1 MAIINLRDYY
11 PFYTSDCFMEVSDE
25 VAEMFKEFDRKE
37 AAYRLRTYRH
47 KAYYSLDRDD
57 GLEHEAIFVALSPHE
72 LYERKVTMQELHAA
86 IASLPDKQAKRIYAH
101 FILGMTKQDMGAPQ
115 HIPAH
120 INPGLM
126 FLGNAVIQEQRKIQK
141 RADGGKARL
150 IGKTAVV
157 GRQLHIN
164 IRLTAPC
171 GGQIG
176 QRSFHWFNLHFF
188 LICGKQDFAQ
198 PLRPFPR
205 EGERLWRIYI
215 PVACPGKSITG
226 RNPSRVPLA
235 PPAAALPLTDFPGY
249 ATE

>member
-1 MAIINLRDYY
+1 M
-11 PFYTSDCFMEVSDE
+11 
-25 VAEMFKEFDRKE
+25 
-37 AAYRLRTYRH
+37 
-47 KAYYSLDRDD
+47 
-57 GLEHEAIFVALSPHE
+57 
-72 LYERKVTMQELHAA
+72 
-86 IASLPDKQAKRIYAH
+86 
-101 FILGMTKQDMGAPQ
+101 
-115 HIPAH
+115 
-120 INPGLM
+120 
-126 FLGNAVIQEQRKIQK
+126 
-141 RADGGKARL
+141 
-150 IGKTAVV
+150 

-188 LICGKQDFAQ
+188 LICGKQGFAQ

-205 EGERLWRIYI
+205 EGGRLWRIYI